1 MTAQLL
7 STSEGQTLVLTLSNP
22 EFRNALGPEMYA
34 AGVEALSVAESSADV
49 RSVVI
54 TGANGIFSAGG
65 NLQRL
70 QNNRQLPPEH
80 QAQSIEGLHNW
91 IEAIRTFPKPVIAA
105 VEGPAAGAGFSLALA
120 CDMIVAAR
128 NSVFVMAYSSIALSP
143 DGGGSWSLSR
153 AVPRQ
158 LATEL
163 LMCGERSGA
172 ERLQQL
178 GVVNRLADAGQAL
191 LQALELCEQLNARA
205 PNALASIKE
214 LLSDAD
220 GSSLNAQLA
229 RERNAFVKNLHH
241 PNAGIGIG
249 AFLNKQKPN
258 HQSLKGQSMDEPILT
273 MEEREAIN
281 SGRWFSSL
289 SPSLRHDILRCAYVK
304 RHKDGDML
312 AARGDPPEQW
322 IACAKGA
329 VRVSS
334 TSVSGKQITLTYVE
348 PGIWFGDVSIFDGD
362 RRTHDCYAHGETTT
376 LNVAKADFKKILTQH
391 VEFYDAMLRLH
402 ARRIRQLYGLVE
414 DLNTLPLRARLA
426 KQLNHLLRSYG
437 VPSLSDA
444 KAIRISLQLAQEEL
458 AQLLGASRQRVNQE
472 LKQMEREQIIRI
484 EPGGLVVLDRDA
496 LLLIVNADH

>member
-1 MTAQLL
+1 
-7 STSEGQTLVLTLSNP
+7 
-22 EFRNALGPEMYA
+22 MYA

-163 LMCGERSGA
+163 LMCGERIGA

-178 GVVNRLADAGQAL
+178 GVVNRLADAGQSL
-191 LQALELCEQLNARA
+191 QQALELCEQLNAQA

-214 LLSDAD
+214 LLGEADA
-220 GSSLNAQLA
+220 SNLNAQLA
-229 RERNAFVKNLHH
+229 RERDHFVKNLHH
-241 PNAGIGIG
+241 TNAGIGI
-249 AFLNKQKPN
+249 
-258 HQSLKGQSMDEPILT
+258 GQSMDEPILT

-281 SGRWFSSL
+281 GGRWFSSL

-304 RHKDGDML
+304 RFKDGDML

-362 RRTHDCYAHGETTT
+362 RRTHDCYAHGDTTT
-376 LNVAKADFKKILTQH
+376 LNVAKADFKKILSQH
-391 VEFYDAMLRLH
+391 VEFYEAMLRLQS
-402 ARRIRQLYGLVE
+402 RRIRQLYGLVE

-484 EPGGLVVLDRDA
+484 EPGGLVVLDREG
-496 LLLIVNADH
+496 LLQIVNADH